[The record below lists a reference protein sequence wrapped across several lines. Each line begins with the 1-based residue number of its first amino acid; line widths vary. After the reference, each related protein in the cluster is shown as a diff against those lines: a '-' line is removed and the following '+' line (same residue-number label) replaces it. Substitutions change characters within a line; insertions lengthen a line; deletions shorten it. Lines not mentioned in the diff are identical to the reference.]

1 MDSGC
6 IGFTSFNIIVDP
18 IPIANDISILQCD
31 EDGIPEGFTTF
42 NIVNYLD
49 DITNNDP
56 NSTVELY
63 LSLTNA
69 ENQNNMID
77 GSAFNNFFNPQIIYA
92 RVTNTNSGCINY
104 SEVSLEVST
113 TSSNNASIEL
123 CDTDGTEDGFMSFN
137 LTEANDTVLA
147 GAPAGLDLI
156 YYETYEDALIET
168 NPLGTTYINTSP
180 YNQTIYGRVEN
191 ANACY
196 GISEIELTVFKLPQI
211 ETNFE
216 TIYCLNS
223 FPETIVLNGGV
234 IEDSPSNYYYEWLPT
249 GENTSEIEINAPG
262 TYTVKVTNTNG
273 CFKERTITVLPSS
286 IARNINFEVVD
297 ASQNNSITVLVDGEG
312 DYEYALDNSNGP
324 YQNSSTFTNVLPGL
338 YTVYIRDKNECGIA
352 DDLVSVIGFPKF
364 FTPNNDDVNDY
375 WQVKGISSQFQSNT
389 SVFIFDRFGK
399 LLIEL
404 NPLSSGWNGTF
415 NGEKMPTNDYW
426 FKVKLQD
433 GRTFTSHFTLKR

>member
-1 MDSGC
+1 M
-6 IGFTSFNIIVDP
+6 
-18 IPIANDISILQCD
+18 A
-31 EDGIPEGFTTF
+31 
-42 NIVNYLD
+42 YK
-49 DITNNDP
+49 
-56 NSTVELY
+56 EL
-63 LSLTNA
+63 S
-69 ENQNNMID
+69 
-77 GSAFNNFFNPQIIYA
+77 
-92 RVTNTNSGCINY
+92 V
-104 SEVSLEVST
+104 
-113 TSSNNASIEL
+113 
-123 CDTDGTEDGFMSFN
+123 
-137 LTEANDTVLA
+137 
-147 GAPAGLDLI
+147 
-156 YYETYEDALIET
+156 
-168 NPLGTTYINTSP
+168 
-180 YNQTIYGRVEN
+180 
-191 ANACY
+191 
-196 GISEIELTVFKLPQI
+196 
-211 ETNFE
+211 
-216 TIYCLNS
+216 
-223 FPETIVLNGGV
+223 
-234 IEDSPSNYYYEWLPT
+234 W
-249 GENTSEIEINAPG
+249 
-262 TYTVKVTNTNG
+262 TVKTT
-273 CFKERTITVLPSS
+273 
-286 IARNINFEVVD
+286 ARNINFEVVD